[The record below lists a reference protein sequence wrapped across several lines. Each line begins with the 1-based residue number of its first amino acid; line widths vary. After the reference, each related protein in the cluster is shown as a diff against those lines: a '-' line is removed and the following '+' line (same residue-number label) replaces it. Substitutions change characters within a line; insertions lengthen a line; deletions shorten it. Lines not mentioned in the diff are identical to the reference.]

1 MPARSL
7 TMTWLAIGV
16 IASLSWFVVAVRL
29 MRTWG
34 LREAAPALAL
44 LIAVA
49 VAITLW
55 RWARA
60 DRDAGALAEL
70 RCPACAGA
78 LVERH
83 EHVRPGGVT
92 AGRQRWSC
100 ESCGYE
106 HVESLT
112 CSRCAA

>member
-1 MPARSL
+1 MPTRSL
-7 TMTWLAIGV
+7 TITWLAIGV

-34 LREAAPALAL
+34 LREAAPALGL

-60 DRDAGALAEL
+60 DRDADALAQL
-70 RCPACAGA
+70 RCPACTAT
-78 LVERH
+78 LTERH
-83 EHVRPGGVT
+83 EHARPGGVA

-100 ESCGYE
+100 GRCGYE